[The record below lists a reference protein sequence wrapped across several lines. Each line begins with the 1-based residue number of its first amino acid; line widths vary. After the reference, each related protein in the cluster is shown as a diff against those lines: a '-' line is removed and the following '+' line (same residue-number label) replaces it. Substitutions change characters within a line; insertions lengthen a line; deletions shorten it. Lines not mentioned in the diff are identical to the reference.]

1 MKSVIIYPKY
11 LLFILPF
18 LVGCDAF
25 LGESNQSNVSE
36 NVMNRLDSD
45 NEATAQPTRVTIL
58 ITENPNAG
66 VGGYYHAETKNYY
79 EQYGLDVEI
88 IPGDREQ
95 FNSEF
100 VETTIY
106 DFAVVEGD
114 MFISAV
120 AENDSIMALMAP
132 LQSTPMAV
140 YYHPAQIDFSLKDFT
155 EGKFATWMTSPS
167 TDFLKSYLGQ
177 NSIQWSEYPGN
188 IRPFLVDENMMITGY
203 SYHESTMLESLSYEF
218 DFMTLDQ
225 FNYNPYGSVL
235 VTHRELI
242 DTESIIVRNFVRAAQ
257 QGWNDYMTNYEE
269 TNQLLDRF
277 QTDYNLRQLN
287 RSANKVSSHMTLL
300 PDGTFDY
307 KMSENRWNELN
318 DLMNELKILS
328 SPEIQEGMHFTN
340 QYLTIN

>member
-1 MKSVIIYPKY
+1 MKSVIIYPKV
-11 LLFILPF
+11 LLFTIPF
-18 LVGCDAF
+18 LVGCDTF

-45 NEATAQPTRVTIL
+45 DEATAQPTRVTL
-58 ITENPNAG
+58 LLTENPNVG
-66 VGGYYHAETKNYY
+66 VGGYYHAEINKYFD
-79 EQYGLDVEI
+79 QYSIDVEI

-106 DFAVVEGD
+106 DFAIVEGD
-114 MFISAV
+114 MFINAV
-120 AENDSIMALMAP
+120 AENDSIVALMAP
-132 LQSTPMAV
+132 LQSTPMSV
-140 YYHPAQIDFSLKDFT
+140 YFHPAQIDFSLKDFT
-155 EGKFATWMTSPS
+155 NGTFATWMESPS

-177 NSIQWSEYPGN
+177 NSVEWTEYPGN
-188 IRPFLVDENMMITGY
+188 PRPFLVDENMMITGY
-203 SYHESTMLESLSYEF
+203 SYQESTLLESLAYES

-235 VTHRELI
+235 VTHREMI
-242 DTESIIVRNFVRAAQ
+242 DTERVIVRNFVNASQ

-269 TNQLLDRF
+269 TNELLDTF
-277 QTDYNLRQLN
+277 QTDYNLTQLN
-287 RSANKVSSHMTLL
+287 RSANKVSSHMILL

-318 DLMNELKILS
+318 DLMNELQILDS
-328 SPEIQEGMHFTN
+328 TRIEENVHFTN
-340 QYLTIN
+340 QYLIQD